1 MVWRVRYTWS
11 VSLRRTSWAGARAV
25 VTGASSGI
33 GAAIARELAAVG
45 ARLLL
50 TGRDLAALDRVAAS
64 CEKAG
69 DIETVAGDL
78 TAAEVQEEIVA
89 RAVGAFD
96 GLDLLVNNAGI
107 SMNARFAELDE
118 DVLREIFEIN
128 FFAAASL
135 THLALPELIRSRGA
149 IVVMSSVVGLVG
161 TPTRSA
167 YAASKHALHGLFD
180 ALRAE
185 LRPHGV
191 TVTVVCPGFVAT
203 PIRERA
209 LRGDGTPQGFDDA
222 AGRRMLSP
230 ERVARATLRA
240 AARGRRRLLLGRE
253 TRLARVLSLLAPGL
267 LDALLARAGR

>member
-1 MVWRVRYTWS
+1 MA
-11 VSLRRTSWAGARAV
+11 RRTTWAGTRAI

-33 GAAIARELAAVG
+33 GAAIAEELAAAG
-45 ARLLL
+45 ARLVI
-50 TGRDLAALDRVAAS
+50 TGRDLAALDGVAAR
-64 CEKAG
+64 CTRAA
-69 DIETVAGDL
+69 DLVTVAGDL
-78 TAAEVQEEIVA
+78 TAAEVQEAVVA
-89 RAVGAFD
+89 QAVTAFD
-96 GLDLLVNNAGI
+96 GVDLLVNNAGV
-107 SMNARFAELDE
+107 SMNARFEELDE
-118 DVLREIFEIN
+118 EVLREIFEIN

-135 THLALPELIRSRGA
+135 TRLALPELLRSRGT

-180 ALRAE
+180 ALRTE

-203 PIRERA
+203 PIRVRA

-230 ERVARATLRA
+230 QRVARATLRA
-240 AARGRRRLLLGRE
+240 AARGRRYLLLGAE
-253 TRLARVLSLLAPGL
+253 TRLARFLSRTAPAL